1 MSEEKTET
9 QVVENEKVKNDTSSN
24 TKCAKKISGDLRT
37 FVIALLTAV
46 IVVLAYHGIILG
58 IRCLKSDCGT
68 RPANAPQCQM
78 PPRPECPPP
87 APRCHHHHH
96 CSSHAGVQGET
107 PQHRRRDGQYRRRDG
122 QHHRHHQRPARPA
135 GETSES
141 PAPTPQE
148 SAE

>member
-87 APRCHHHHH
+87 APCCHHHH

-107 PQHRRRDGQYRRRDG
+107 PQHRRRDGQHRRRDG

-141 PAPTPQE
+141 LAPTPQE

>member
-68 RPANAPQCQM
+68 RPENAPQCQM

-87 APRCHHHHH
+87 APRCHHHH

-107 PQHRRRDGQYRRRDG
+107 PQHRRGDGQHRRRDG